1 MVDCFVK
8 KNKKTKVTKFKLR
21 TKKQL
26 ITLRVNEESKAN
38 MISDSLKAIQSLTIQ
53 VIGEK
58 SK

>member
-1 MVDCFVK
+1 MK